1 MIAGG
6 FARPSNNNGPDAE
19 LELMSRA
26 PLIASFLLVLA
37 ALFSTEF
44 AHADTQAALARDL
57 KVTQPETVGLSSER
71 LKRLDAAMKRLVD
84 SKEFAGV
91 VTLAARHGK
100 IVHFRSYGQQDLA
113 RAKPMPKDAIF
124 RIYSMT
130 KPITGVAMMM
140 LYEEGRWH
148 PDDPIAKFVPQFA
161 DLRVFAGLDPNGQ
174 PILEA
179 PAHAPTMG
187 ELMTH
192 TAGFTYGV
200 FDDTWVDLQY
210 EKQGVVSRQTLM
222 FTTSSLQELIDKLA
236 RIPLL
241 YQPGTRWEYSVSVDI
256 QAYIVE
262 KLSGKTMP
270 EFLGER
276 IFEPLG
282 MRDTGYY
289 VSKEKLAR
297 LATLYEVD
305 TERKALKV
313 REQPPDPG
321 VPPAIAAGGY
331 GLYMT
336 AMDYLRFA
344 QMLLNGGELGG
355 VRVLAPRTVEL
366 MRSNHLPEKFKNA
379 EFGGVARLI
388 RPGVGFGYDF
398 GVQMDPF
405 QVGALSG
412 AGTYTWGGAA
422 GTWFWIDPQL
432 DVVFVGMTQKW
443 FDFRLVELAR
453 ATFYQ
458 ALVEPDR

>member
-1 MIAGG
+1 MSPAQFIA
-6 FARPSNNNGPDAE
+6 R
-19 LELMSRA
+19 
-26 PLIASFLLVLA
+26 SFLVLT
-37 ALFSTEF
+37 ALT
-44 AHADTQAALARDL
+44 APGLAQADTQSALARDL
-57 KVTQPETVGLSSER
+57 KEVRPETVGISSER
-71 LKRLDAAMKRLVD
+71 LKRLDEAMQRLVD

-91 VTLAARHGK
+91 ITLAARHGK
-100 IVHFRSYGQQDLA
+100 IVHSSAYGVADLA
-113 RAKPMPKDAIF
+113 SGKPMREDAIF

-222 FTTSSLQELIDKLA
+222 FTTNSLQELIDKLA

-282 MRDTGYY
+282 MQDTGYY
-289 VSKEKLAR
+289 VPKEKLAR
-297 LATLYEVD
+297 LATLYELD

-321 VPPAIAAGGY
+321 VPPAITPGGY
-331 GLYMT
+331 GVYMT

-344 QMLLNGGELGG
+344 QMLLNGGELEG
-355 VRVLAPRTVEL
+355 VRILAPRTVEL
-366 MRSNHLPEKFKNA
+366 MRSNQLPEKFKNA

-398 GVQMDPF
+398 GVQSDPF

-412 AGTYTWGGAA
+412 TGTFYWAGAA

-432 DVVFVGMTQKW
+432 DVVLVGMTQKW

-458 ALVEPDR
+458 ALVEPER